1 MNAVL
6 LESFRTA
13 ALVGPGVPHYTTD
26 NVAVGEYVIPKDSIV
41 FGSLYHVMNDP
52 ETFQNPHKF
61 NPDRFLNDQGQF
73 VSDERVTPFG
83 IGKRICLGQTL
94 AEKEFYI
101 FFAGFMQQF
110 ELQKD
115 QSKELPPYSMDET
128 LQTGF
133 LRTCPEYT
141 VNLKHRLNA

>member
-6 LESFRTA
+6 LESLRAA
-13 ALVGPGVPHYTTD
+13 ALVGSGIPHYSTQD
-26 NVAVGEYVIPKDSIV
+26 VPLGDYIIPKHTSIL
-41 FGSLYHVMNDP
+41 GSLYHIMNDP
-52 ETFQNPHKF
+52 EHFPDPHKF
-61 NPDRFLNDQGQF
+61 NPERFLDDQQHF
-73 VSDERVTPFG
+73 VPNERVIPFG
-83 IGKRICLGQTL
+83 IGKRVCLGQNL